1 MFRDLKSALS
11 WGSSRLRSIEGGCAE
26 GDAER
31 LLEAAAGKKRFEI
44 FSDIPEDPGADV
56 FSRYVVFINKRRMRV
71 PVAYILGRTEFM
83 SLPFIVDER
92 VLIPRKETELLV
104 ERALE
109 TLSKNCRVL
118 DLCTGSANIAVS
130 TAYYS
135 GCEVV
140 AADISG
146 DALDAAREN
155 ARLNKVDGMIKFLCG
170 DMFLPVEKAGL
181 GDFDM
186 IVSNPPYVRS
196 SDIKN
201 LQDEVAAHE
210 PAAALDGGADG
221 LNFYR
226 EIAFQSPNF
235 LKPGGRLLLETGY
248 DQAGE
253 VRSILRERFP
263 GAAIHKDYSG
273 IDRIVEGVLVG

>member
-11 WGSSRLRSIEGGCAE
+11 WGKNQLCCVESGSAE

-44 FSDIPEDPGADV
+44 FNGIQEDAGGDV
-56 FSRYVVFINKRRMRV
+56 FARYAGFINKRRMRV
-71 PVAYILGRTEFM
+71 PVDYILGRTEFM

-104 ERALE
+104 ERALK
-109 TLSKNCRVL
+109 TLSKDCRVL
-118 DLCTGSANIAVS
+118 DLCSGSANIAVS
-130 TAYYS
+130 VAYYA
-135 GCEVV
+135 GCEVF

-146 DALDAAREN
+146 EALDVAREN
-155 ARLNKVDGMIKFLCG
+155 ARLNKVDGRIRFLCG
-170 DMFLPVEKAGL
+170 DMFRPVEKAGL

-196 SDIKN
+196 ADIKN

-221 LNFYR
+221 LSFYR
-226 EIAFQSPNF
+226 EIADQSPNF

-253 VRSILRERFP
+253 VQSMLRERFP
-263 GAAIHKDYSG
+263 GAALCKDYSG